1 MAEFDDTLNAL
12 LSNPESMSQ
21 IMNLAQSLSGG
32 ASTTPPPPSPAPP
45 PPATANGG
53 LGALASG
60 LDPQLLMRLLPLV
73 QELGSESNTQSRQ
86 LLYALRPYLRT
97 ERQEKVDRAL
107 RLARMIHLG
116 KTFLADW
123 GDGGV

>member
-32 ASTTPPPPSPAPP
+32 APATPPPPDPTPAPSP
-45 PPATANGG
+45 SGG

-60 LDPQLLMRLLPLV
+60 LDPKLLMRLLPLV

-86 LLYALRPYLRT
+86 LLYALRPYLAA